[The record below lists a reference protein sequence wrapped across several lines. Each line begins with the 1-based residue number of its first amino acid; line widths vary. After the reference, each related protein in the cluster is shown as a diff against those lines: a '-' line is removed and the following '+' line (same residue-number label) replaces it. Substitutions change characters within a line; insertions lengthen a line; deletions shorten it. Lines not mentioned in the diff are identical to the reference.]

1 MCCALRKASEVPA
14 RGHFRAY
21 PSLFLAEQRGLKPC
35 PTAFTQA
42 TARRERKSK
51 WYLQKSDVNAR
62 YLSTRQPVFNEIY
75 FAFLPYTK
83 LF

>member
-14 RGHFRAY
+14 CGHFRAY
-21 PSLFLAEQRGLKPC
+21 PSLFLAEQQGLKPC

-42 TARRERKSK
+42 TAHGEHKSK
-51 WYLQKSDVNAR
+51 WYLQRSDVNAP
-62 YLSTRQPVFNEIY
+62 YLSTRQHVFNEIY
-75 FAFLPYTK
+75 FTFLPYTK